1 MPVVVYVILIVSL
14 IGTIGALVIYTA
26 HQRHARLRA
35 ATALVGLVSTG
46 VWYSTPAPFETR
58 GDDTQQI
65 AAVAICYIAMLLGMM
80 AEYVYAQAEKG
91 QQKLTFAPMT
101 FVMPI
106 LASPIVFIP
115 LLTIAAEVNAPGIL
129 SQAKLMVYL
138 VAFQNGFFWKSFF
151 EQRRRQNA
159 EGARAQQAVAVSAQY
174 PAA

>member
-1 MPVVVYVILIVSL
+1 MPASVYVTLIVSL
-14 IGTIGALVIYTA
+14 MGTVGALLVFA
-26 HQRHARLRA
+26 ALHRHARLWA
-35 ATALVGLVSTG
+35 TTALVGLVSTG

-65 AAVAICYIAMLLGMM
+65 AAVVICYIAMLLGMM

-91 QQKLTFAPMT
+91 QERLTFTPMT

-115 LLTIAAEVNAPGIL
+115 LLTIAAEVNSPGIV
-129 SQAKLMVYL
+129 SQSKLMVYL

-151 EQRRRQNA
+151 EQRRREIA
-159 EGARAQQAVAVSAQY
+159 EGARAQQAISVPAQY